1 MRLELESV
9 DIHWLRHVW
18 ALLRAM
24 SNPITHIWILDNT
37 SIKEL
42 NIEKQV
48 WLNHYWTAGMK
59 LKYEGCFRDELR
71 LSFYLFL
78 IFWKLIW
85 FHQYSPNRG
94 VNCLWFPKKIYPL
107 WMFLKNETKEKEN
120 ITIYNANII
129 GNKEIR
135 KNKVKTLNSN
145 TPYYFLS

>member
-48 WLNHYWTAGMK
+48 RLNHYWTAGMK
-59 LKYEGCFRDELR
+59 LKYEGCFSDELR

-85 FHQYSPNRG
+85 FHKSSPNRCE
-94 VNCLWFPKKIYPL
+94 NCLWFPKIYTPYGCF
-107 WMFLKNETKEKEN
+107 WRMRQKKEN
-120 ITIYNANII
+120 ITIYNASIII

-135 KNKVKTLNSN
+135 KTKVKTWI
-145 TPYYFLS
+145 